1 MMYKIKKIIYLLI
14 FVLMFG
20 IVLTGCTTLQDDTQP
35 KVINE
40 LTTINI
46 NIGQTYEFTDLV
58 ESSDTAIFLIEE
70 NKGTALSAGNVQV
83 VLVSTG
89 HLYCMVNVTNNPE
102 YINVSGDVSLEVDD
116 TTNLSVAVSPISTNQ
131 SVTYEVAD
139 ESVASITS
147 SGVVTALKDG
157 FTTITVRS
165 AVDSS
170 IYSDF
175 PLLVGYYDEEKFP
188 DRVTTTE
195 QDETVDISDGYNDAI
210 AALIHNIQNSVVKVV
225 CEDTDAIV
233 SGVMYRKDAVLN
245 DDTVIADVKNGEV
258 LDNVNYYKYYVISNR
273 KSVIK
278 GMDTSTSLTETEQMN
293 TVNTSIYLGEN
304 QNYNAD
310 LIQYDD
316 KIDLSLLTF
325 NSKYYYQVA
334 TIGNSDDIQQ
344 GEIVVAIGSD
354 DFEVNFRDS
363 TLGIITFP
371 SRYIATD
378 TDDDEINDW
387 DASYIQFDASIND
400 VDSGG
405 ALFDLKGNLIG
416 INATKISGQA
426 IENISCAIPIDLTME
441 IIEVL
446 ETGNRLVRPLLGV
459 SIIDIRDFYLS
470 EARYEELY
478 PDMLTI
484 PDGLDYGFYINDV
497 TENGVA
503 DKAGILP
510 GDIIIKFNGADTR
523 YSYVLRAELSHFNVD
538 SGETTEIVALR
549 NGTEITITVTF

>member
-20 IVLTGCTTLQDDTQP
+20 IVLTGCTTLEDDTQT

-46 NIGQTYEFTDLV
+46 NVGQTYDFTELI
-58 ESSDTAIFLIEE
+58 ESSDATIFLIEE
-70 NKGTALSAGNVQV
+70 YKGTALSTGNVQIT
-83 VLVSTG
+83 LISSG
-89 HLYCMVNVTNNPE
+89 HLYCMVNVTNKPE
-102 YINVSGDVSLEVDD
+102 YINVSGDVNLEIDD
-116 TTNLSVAVSPISTNQ
+116 TTALSVAVSPVTTVQ

-139 ESVASITS
+139 DSVASVTS

-165 AVDSS
+165 TVDAS

-175 PLLVGYYDEEKFP
+175 PLLVGYYDEEIYP
-188 DRVTTTE
+188 DKVNTTE
-195 QDETVDISDGYNDAI
+195 EDETIDISEGYNDAI
-210 AALIHNIQNSVVKVV
+210 AALIHNIQNSVVKVT
-225 CEDTDAIV
+225 CDDSDTIV

-245 DDTVIADVKNGEV
+245 DETIIKDVKNGEV
-258 LDNVNYYKYYVISNR
+258 VENVDYYQYYVISNR
-273 KSVIK
+273 KSIISC
-278 GMDTSTSLTETEQMN
+278 MDTSTSLTDAEQMN

-304 QNYNAD
+304 QNYDAD

-334 TIGNSDDIQQ
+334 TIGDSDDITQ
-344 GEIVVAIGSD
+344 GEFIIAIGAD
-354 DFEVNFRDS
+354 DYEVNFRDS
-363 TLGIITFP
+363 TLGIVTFA

-378 TDDDEINDW
+378 TDDDDINDW

-405 ALFDLKGNLIG
+405 ALFNLKGNLIG
-416 INATKISGQA
+416 INATKISGEA
-426 IENISCAIPIDLTME
+426 IENISCAIPINLTME
-441 IIEVL
+441 IMEVL

-459 SIIDIRDFYLS
+459 SIIDVRDFYLS

-478 PDMLTI
+478 PDMLSI

-497 TENGVA
+497 TTNGVA
-503 DKAGILP
+503 DEAGILP
-510 GDIIIKFNGADTR
+510 GDIIIKFNGVDTR
-523 YSYVLRAELSHFNVD
+523 YSYILRAELSHFNVD